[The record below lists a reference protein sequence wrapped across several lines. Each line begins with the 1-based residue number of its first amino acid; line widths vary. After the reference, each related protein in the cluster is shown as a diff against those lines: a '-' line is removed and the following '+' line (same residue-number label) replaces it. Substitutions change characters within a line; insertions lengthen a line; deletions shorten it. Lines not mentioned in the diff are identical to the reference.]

1 MTKNRLLP
9 WRVKAS
15 RHIHKDRWISVRADD
30 CVTADGVDVA
40 PFYVLE
46 YPDVVLVLAITANDQ
61 VVLVRQYRHG
71 LGEVTTEFPG
81 GIIDPSDPDPIAA
94 AARELADET
103 GYFSDDLRIV
113 GQLSAGAAK

>member
-30 CVTADGVDVA
+30 CITADGVDVS

-46 YPDVVLVLAITANDQ
+46 YPDVVLVLAITADNQ
-61 VVLVRQYRHG
+61 IILVRQYRHG
-71 LGEVTTEFPG
+71 LGDVTTPAMSLMICALWG
-81 GIIDPSDPDPIAA
+81 SYRAA
-94 AARELADET
+94 PQAART
-103 GYFSDDLRIV
+103 
-113 GQLSAGAAK
+113 